1 MGGAVQRTT
10 FNLTDEAYQIATKRI
25 GHARRGLG
33 HFLSGL
39 VMQDEAR
46 RDERVLAEKR
56 LADALTT
63 ARSWQETSCRVD

>member
-1 MGGAVQRTT
+1 MQRTT

-33 HFLSGL
+33 HFLSVL

-63 ARSWQETSCRVD
+63 KRTWEATGCNVD